1 MKSVLSILAPI
12 IGLGLNTYPRIYFQG
27 DKGGTLFCKY
37 QAVSFLFILLAG
49 RITCKEKLNTIF
61 WDFVGLLAI
70 GNAADEIWNVA
81 ESFTN
86 SEKIF
91 AVIVTAWTIYRLNK
105 CRKNNG

>member
-1 MKSVLSILAPI
+1 MRAVLSISFLL
-12 IGLGLNTYPRIYFQG
+12 LGVFANTYPRFAFEG
-27 DKGGTLFCKY
+27 DAGGLLFCKW
-37 QAVSFLFILLAG
+37 QAVSFVFILLAG
-49 RITCKEKLNTIF
+49 KITCKEKLNTII

-91 AVIVTAWTIYRLNK
+91 AVIVSIWTIYRLNQ
-105 CRKNNG
+105 CRTNNG

>member
-1 MKSVLSILAPI
+1 MKAVLSISFLL
-12 IGLGLNTYPRIYFQG
+12 LGVALNTYPRFAFEG
-27 DKGGTLFCKY
+27 DAGGLMFCKY
-37 QAVSFLFILLAG
+37 QAVSFVFILLAG
-49 RITCKEKLNTIF
+49 KITCKEKINTIF

-91 AVIVTAWTIYRLNK
+91 AVIATAWTIYRLVK
-105 CRKNNG
+105 CRTKHG